1 MTIDKGRDEF
11 QVWDDK
17 NVVISFNNR
26 LWLDPQLKPISS
38 FEKKRGSMPHRRKNI
53 ITINPSPLYQC
64 IAFGVVVS
72 KGNEKKKRCCRHIL
86 LSFKKSLQS
95 LLMPLFYLLIF
106 KIKDIIVFMVYK

>member
-1 MTIDKGRDEF
+1 M
-11 QVWDDK
+11 
-17 NVVISFNNR
+17 R
-26 LWLDPQLKPISS
+26 LFMAGLDSPQLKPISS
-38 FEKKRGSMPHRRKNI
+38 FEKRRAGSMPHRRKNI

-64 IAFGVVVS
+64 IAFGGVVVS

-106 KIKDIIVFMVYK
+106 KIKDTIVFMVYK

>member
-1 MTIDKGRDEF
+1 M
-11 QVWDDK
+11 
-17 NVVISFNNR
+17 R
-26 LWLDPQLKPISS
+26 LFMAGLDSPQLKPISS
-38 FEKKRGSMPHRRKNI
+38 FEKRRAGSMPHRRKNI

-106 KIKDIIVFMVYK
+106 KIKDTIVFMVYK